1 MEKKQLSVIVP
12 CFNEELVIGETNT
25 RLMVLLAGFI
35 EKGLITDFEVL
46 YVNDGSSDGTLEMLS
61 EFASK
66 ERRIKV
72 ISFTGNFGHQAALTA
87 GLYSSSGDIA
97 VSLDADL
104 QDPPEVIEAMIERYN
119 SGCDIVYGVRSNREQ
134 DSFFKRFT
142 AQFFYRLMAFM
153 GVNIVYNHA
162 DFRLISRAVISEFKK
177 YGEINRFLRG
187 MFPAMGFKQ
196 GVVEYA
202 REKRFAGETK
212 YPLRK
217 MLMFAVEG
225 ITSFSNFPLRL
236 SFLLGFVNFVAA
248 LILVVWTLLTK
259 LKGAAIPGWASTVLP
274 LYLFGGIQLMF
285 IGILSEYVGKIYME
299 VKRRPLFIIKET
311 YNLSHAKKTFTRR
324 HNVQQKKRGTPAAPL

>member
-1 MEKKQLSVIVP
+1 MEKKLLSVVVP
-12 CFNEELVIGETNT
+12 CFNEEPVIDATNT
-25 RLMVLLAGFI
+25 RVMALLTGFV
-35 EKGLITDFEVL
+35 ERNLITDFEIL
-46 YVNDGSSDGTLEMLS
+46 YVNDGSSDCTLEMLK
-61 EFASK
+61 ELASK
-66 ERRIKV
+66 EKRIKV
-72 ISFTGNFGHQAALTA
+72 ISLSGNFGHQAALTA
-87 GLYSSSGDIA
+87 GLYNASGDIT

-104 QDPPEVIEAMIERYN
+104 QDPPEVIEAMIEKHN
-119 SGCDIVYGVRSNREQ
+119 SGCDIVYGVRSSREQ

-177 YGEINRFLRG
+177 YGETNRFLRG
-187 MFPAMGFKQ
+187 IFPSMGFRQ

-202 REKRFAGETK
+202 RDKRFAGTTK

-236 SFLLGFVNFVAA
+236 SFFLGFINFIAA
-248 LILVVWTLLTK
+248 LMLVGWTLVTK
-259 LKGAAIPGWASTVLP
+259 FKGAAIPGWASTVLP

-299 VKRRPLFIIKET
+299 VKRRPIFIIKET
-311 YNLSHAKKTFTRR
+311 YNLSRQKKTFTRR
-324 HNVQQKKRGTPAAPL
+324 PNVQQQKTV

>member
-25 RLMVLLAGFI
+25 RVMALLTGFL
-35 EKGLITDFEVL
+35 EKKLITDFEIL
-46 YVNDGSSDGTLEMLS
+46 YVNDGSSDATLEMLRGL
-61 EFASK
+61 ASK
-66 ERRIKV
+66 EKRIKV
-72 ISFTGNFGHQAALTA
+72 ISLSGNFGHQAALTA
-87 GLYSSSGDIA
+87 GLYNCSGDFA

-119 SGCDIVYGVRSNREQ
+119 SGYDIVYGVRSNRQQ
-134 DSFFKRFT
+134 DSLFKRFT

-153 GVNIVYNHA
+153 GVDIVYNHA

-177 YGEINRFLRG
+177 YGETNRFLRG
-187 MFPAMGFKQ
+187 IFPSMGFRQ

-202 REKRFAGETK
+202 REKRFAGTTK
-212 YPLRK
+212 YPLGK

-236 SFLLGFVNFVAA
+236 SFLLGFINFMAA
-248 LILVVWTLLTK
+248 LILVIWTLVTK
-259 LKGAAIPGWASTVLP
+259 FKGAAIPGWASTVLP

-311 YNLSHAKKTFTRR
+311 YNLSNAKKTFTRR
-324 HNVQQKKRGTPAAPL
+324 HNVQQNKGV